1 MALATVNSRAQIGV
15 ESPAVTVEAHLQAGS
30 PGFVLVG
37 LPESALRES
46 RIRVKSAIQNSGF
59 PYPQQRVVV
68 NLAPADLAKE
78 GTRYDLA
85 IAVAL
90 LVASGVLHKRDV
102 AGHEFLGELGLFG
115 EVRTTRGCLCAA
127 LAARAASRRLVLPAD
142 DYAECRTLTDN
153 TVAVRHLREVVA
165 LLRDGEEPSR
175 SPDAP
180 PQTAPLNSNS
190 DSTYDQIIGQEAAKR
205 ALLIAAAGGHHM
217 LMIGPPG
224 AGKTM
229 LAQGIGD
236 LLPDLTVTTA
246 TEVAAIYSAAGQ
258 PAPGHRPPQRAPHH
272 SASAVA
278 LVGGGP
284 QARPGEITLSHQGVL
299 FLDEL
304 PHFKPSVLEHLREP
318 MQARE
323 ILISRARYTVRYP
336 AAFQLIA
343 AMNPCPAGRT
353 CRESQCRCT
362 PNERDRYQSRLSGP
376 LLDRIDLH
384 VRVPEMPAERL
395 RESPRQGQLMAARQ
409 LVAQAR
415 KRQHERAGLANADLP
430 AKLLLSQCSEDACA
444 LVAQAVEKGRLSAR
458 SYHKMLRV
466 GRTIADLDTDL
477 DTPSLV
483 ERSHVAEALSYRALD
498 WERGVTG

>member
-1 MALATVNSRAQIGV
+1 MALATVSSRAQIGV

-90 LVASGVLHKRDV
+90 LVACGVLHERDV
-102 AGHEFLGELGLFG
+102 AAYEFLGELGLFG

-127 LAARAASRRLVLPAD
+127 LASRATNRRLVLPAD
-142 DYAECRTLTDN
+142 NYAECRTLTDN
-153 TVAVRHLREVVA
+153 TVAVRHLREVVS
-165 LLRDGEEPSR
+165 LLRDRQEPS
-175 SPDAP
+175 PTPVTP
-180 PQTAPLNSNS
+180 PRKATCN
-190 DSTYDQIIGQEAAKR
+190 DSSYDQIIGQEAAKR
-205 ALLIAAAGGHHM
+205 ALMIAAAGGHHM

-229 LAQGIGD
+229 LADAIGD
-236 LLPDLTVTTA
+236 LLPDLTSATA
-246 TEVAAIYSAAGQ
+246 TEVAAIYSAAAQ

-284 QARPGEITLSHQGVL
+284 QARPGEITLSHRGVL

-304 PHFKPSVLEHLREP
+304 PHFKPSVLDHLREP

-353 CRESQCRCT
+353 CRENQCRCT

-395 RESPRQGQLMAARQ
+395 KESPPEGQLISARQ
-409 LVAQAR
+409 RVTQAR
-415 KRQHERAGLANADLP
+415 KHQLSRSGMLNADLP
-430 AKLLLSQCSEDACA
+430 AKLLLAQCSEDASA
-444 LVAQAVEKGRLSAR
+444 LVAQAVDKGRLSAR

-466 GRTIADLDTDL
+466 GRTIADLDADREGP
-477 DTPSLV
+477 DLV
-483 ERSHVAEALSYRALD
+483 ERPHVAEALSYRALD
-498 WERGVTG
+498 WEQGVTG

>member
-1 MALATVNSRAQIGV
+1 MALATVISRAQIGV

-46 RIRVKSAIQNSGF
+46 RIRVKSAIQNSGYS
-59 PYPQQRVVV
+59 YPQQRVVV

-85 IAVAL
+85 IAIAL
-90 LVASGVLHKRDV
+90 LVACGVLHKRDV
-102 AGHEFLGELGLFG
+102 AAYEFLGELGLFG
-115 EVRTTRGCLCAA
+115 EVRSARGGLCAA
-127 LAARAASRRLVLPAD
+127 LAARATSRRLVLPAD
-142 DYAECRTLTDN
+142 DWAECRALTDN

-165 LLRDGEEPSR
+165 LLRDRQEPSAAIAAR
-175 SPDAP
+175 PKPTPSEPGA
-180 PQTAPLNSNS
+180 
-190 DSTYDQIIGQEAAKR
+190 YEQIIGQEAAKR

-236 LLPDLTVTTA
+236 LLPDMSVATT

-258 PAPGHRPPQRAPHH
+258 PAPGRRPPQRAPHH

-284 QARPGEITLSHQGVL
+284 QARPGEITLSHRGVL

-304 PHFKPSVLEHLREP
+304 PHFKPSVLDHLREP
-318 MQARE
+318 MQSQE

-336 AAFQLIA
+336 AGFQLIA

-384 VRVPEMPAERL
+384 VHVPEMPADRLTETPPTGQLQQARL
-395 RESPRQGQLMAARQ
+395 R
-409 LVAQAR
+409 VAQAR
-415 KRQHERAGLANADLP
+415 ERQIDRAGVLNAE
-430 AKLLLSQCSEDACA
+430 LSGASAVAQCTNDACA
-444 LVAQAVEKGRLSAR
+444 LVAQAVDKGRLSAR

-466 GRTIADLDTDL
+466 GRTIADLEG
-477 DTPSLV
+477 SSGV
-483 ERSHVAEALSYRALD
+483 ERSHVAEALSYRSLD